1 MNHNNHVKEYYRL
14 LQNRISDCTLEP
26 TERMDRASYYGW
38 TVRFTETKARIKY
51 IRAVLALDSAVDKW
65 VQA

>member
-1 MNHNNHVKEYYRL
+1 MNHNQHVKTYYRL

-38 TVRFTETKARIKY
+38 STRFNETKTRIKY
-51 IRAVLALDSAVDKW
+51 IRAVLALDLAVDKL